1 MKYCSCTSIQ
11 SLWIQRYLKIIIKG
25 ELLTLEIVN
34 FTGML
39 QVLPEGIV
47 LLKGNINGHCG

>member
-1 MKYCSCTSIQ
+1 MP
-11 SLWIQRYLKIIIKG
+11 RYLKIIVKG

-34 FTGML
+34 FTGKNVL

-47 LLKGNINGHCG
+47 LLKGNINGHCV